1 MGPANGWAVPR
12 LVPATRRQLTL
23 LLAVAGIAAALL
35 AAALIPV
42 PYVIL
47 SPGPTLNTL
56 GARPGGKNLI
66 QISGHPTYRT
76 NGHLNLVTVSY
87 QGGPADSLNLFTALQ
102 GWLTPHQA
110 VVPQEELFGTNQTQ
124 QQVTRQDTQQ
134 MVSSQQLAQAA
145 ALCQLGIEFRTVDTV
160 DLVAPG
166 MPASG
171 VLRKGDVITAVD
183 GRPVTCK
190 TPTSTLVKARAPG
203 APVVLTVDR
212 KGVSHKFRLKT
223 ANAKGNAVVG
233 VGVLESYRFPFQVK
247 INVGEIGGP
256 SAGLM
261 FALAIIDKLTPGDL
275 TDGRFIAGTGEI
287 AANGAVSPIGGI
299 QQKMAGA
306 RAAGATIFLTPA
318 GNCPDTAGAVPQGM
332 RLIKV
337 STLAGAVRDLK
348 TLAAGGSAPS
358 C

>member
-1 MGPANGWAVPR
+1 V
-12 LVPATRRQLTL
+12 VPATRRQLTL
-23 LLAVAGIAAALL
+23 LIAVAGIAAAVL

-56 GARPGGKNLI
+56 GAQPTGKSLI
-66 QISGHPTYRT
+66 QISGRHTYPT
-76 NGHLNLVTVSY
+76 NGHLNLVTVAY

-102 GWLTPHQA
+102 GWLSPHEA

-124 QQVTRQDTQQ
+124 QEVTRQDTQQ
-134 MVSSQQLAQAA
+134 MAGSQQLAQAA
-145 ALCQLGIEFRTVDTV
+145 ALCQLGIKFRTVDTINYV
-160 DLVAPG
+160 QAGL
-166 MPASG
+166 PAAG
-171 VLRKGDVITAVD
+171 VLHKGDVITAVD
-183 GRPVTCK
+183 GKPVTCK
-190 TPTSTLVKARAPG
+190 TPVGTLIKAHPPG
-203 APVVLTVDR
+203 APITLAVDR
-212 KGVSHKFRLKT
+212 NGVTHDVRLKT
-223 ANAKGNAVVG
+223 ANAGGKAVVG
-233 VGVLESYRFPFQVK
+233 IRVLETYNFPFQVK
-247 INVGEIGGP
+247 ISVGDIGGP

-261 FALAIIDKLTPGDL
+261 FALGIIDKLTPGSL

-318 GNCPDTAGAVPQGM
+318 ANCPDTAGAVPQGL
-332 RLIKV
+332 RLVKV
-337 STLAGAVRDLK
+337 STLAGAMRDLK
-348 TLAAGGSAPS
+348 ALAAGHSVPS

>member
-1 MGPANGWAVPR
+1 VPK
-12 LVPATRRQLTL
+12 VASATRRQLTL
-23 LLAVAGIAAALL
+23 LIAVAGIAVAVL

-47 SPGPTLNTL
+47 SPGPTLNAL
-56 GARPGGKNLI
+56 GTQPGGKALI
-66 QISGHPTYRT
+66 QISGHRTYPT

-87 QGGPADSLNLFTALQ
+87 QGGPANSLNLFAALQ
-102 GWLTPHQA
+102 GWLSPHEA

-145 ALCQLGIEFRTVDTV
+145 ALCQLGIKFDTVDTV
-160 DLVAPG
+160 NFVEAG
-166 MPASG
+166 MPAAR

-183 GRPVTCK
+183 GKPVTCK
-190 TPTSTLVKARAPG
+190 TPTGTLVKARAPG

-212 KGVSHKFRLKT
+212 NGTTHKFRLKT
-223 ANAKGNAVVG
+223 ANAGGNAVVG
-233 VGVLESYRFPFQVK
+233 IGVLESYRFPFQVK
-247 INVGEIGGP
+247 ISIGDIGGP

-261 FALAIIDKLTPGDL
+261 FALAIMDKLTPSNL
-275 TDGRFIAGTGEI
+275 TGGRFIAGTGEI

-306 RAAGATIFLTPA
+306 RAAGATYFLTPA
-318 GNCPDTAGAVPQGM
+318 SNCPDTAGAVPQGL

-337 STLAGAVRDLK
+337 STLAGAVHDLK
-348 TLAAGGSAPS
+348 ALAAGGNVPS